1 MEGGRRLWGGREAVG
16 RLLLCSREETMGFRL
31 GTVDGFGNILEPGLW
46 KDWTWGQGKEAPRA
60 AVGSDVSDDLYCYR

>member
-1 MEGGRRLWGGREAVG
+1 MG

-46 KDWTWGQGKEAPRA
+46 KDWTWGQGKEAPWA
-60 AVGSDVSDDLYCYR
+60 AVGSDVSDDPYCYR